1 MYRFRRCRNRLSFY
15 YRIYFHFWPWFEE
28 IDIVLLDLSFSNIL
42 ILIQIDILPI
52 LCNSKFYSVWIE
64 FRNILVLVAPAR
76 PPTEKRWI
84 RVDTKSIWISFRHL
98 IDWKRRIWS
107 FLNHQ
112 WHTVRIRSEMEIRIL
127 ALEFLPKTEFYQKI
141 KKIGVK
147 FRKMRFSKFSSRIL
161 DFFKISKTRL
171 FRDFKTQFFENF
183 NILEFLPVEKW
194 RIRHLLWLIWFDLN
208 MELILLVEKWL
219 EVLLLHQ
226 LLIRLSVMDM
236 ESKMF

>member
-1 MYRFRRCRNRLSFY
+1 MYRFRQCRNRLSFY

-52 LCNSKFYSVWIE
+52 LCNSKFCSVWIE

-98 IDWKRRIWS
+98 IDWMRRIWS

-112 WHTVRIRSEMEIRIL
+112 WHTVRIRSEMEIRIS
-127 ALEFLPKTEFYQKI
+127 ALEFSPKTEFYQKI
-141 KKIGVK
+141 KKIDIR
-147 FRKMRFSKFSSRIL
+147 FRN
-161 DFFKISKTRL
+161 FK
-171 FRDFKTQFFENF
+171 
-183 NILEFLPVEKW
+183 ILEFSPVEKW
-194 RIRHLLWLIWFDLN
+194 RILHLLWLIWFDLN